1 MIKTISIIIFSSLT
15 LSSCY
20 SQTFKDKNYVGFSIG
35 PSIPIGNYGSKDMK
49 NDLAGFAKIGL
60 SMNLSYGIKLRK
72 HVGISAMLLGQLNPL
87 NKKALENEFSQAK
100 ISDGVFFASSTT
112 DPPPSP
118 PSYTIYPNWKFD
130 KDSWKMGSFLLG
142 ADGEFPS
149 HSRNLFL
156 IAKAMMGVIYV
167 TSPEISGNSTTDT
180 ATANV
185 KQNSVSAFGVSYL
198 LRGGI
203 KYMVNRKMGI
213 LFSVD
218 HFSTNNIKFKD
229 IKATFDSVKYVD
241 GFPSSTQ
248 SSITADGK
256 QKINAIN
263 VNVGLHIK
271 I

>member
-1 MIKTISIIIFSSLT
+1 MTLT
-15 LSSCY
+15 NCY
-20 SQTFKDKNYVGFSIG
+20 SQAFKNKNYVGFSIG

-49 NDLAGFAKIGL
+49 NNLAGFAKIGL
-60 SMNLSYGIKLRK
+60 SVNLSYGHKLGK

-100 ISDGVFFASSTT
+100 ISNGVWFSSSTT

-156 IAKAMMGVIYV
+156 MAKAMMGVIYV
-167 TSPEISGNSTTDT
+167 SSPEISGSSTTDT

-185 KQNSVSAFGVSYL
+185 KQSSVSAFGISYL

-203 KYMVNRKMGI
+203 KYMVNRKISI

-229 IKATFDSVKYVD
+229 IKATFNSVKYVD
-241 GFPSSTQ
+241 GYPSSTTQ
-248 SSITADGK
+248 SSTTADGK

-263 VNVGLHIK
+263 VNVGIQLK